1 MYDAV
6 REAALN
12 VAPRIFETMF
22 FTSLV
27 PPELCRHDIPLLF
40 APPILQSEIGFQ
52 GKYTGKLRLS
62 LSLELAKLITV
73 NFMGL
78 AADSEVP
85 ESQTSD
91 AVGELCNIICGNLF
105 RSIDKKTS
113 HVLTIPQTRIVSA
126 EDADVPGSEPGFA
139 LDFVAQRHLVR
150 LDVRL
155 NINSKKMRRPR

>member
-12 VAPRIFETMF
+12 TAPRIFETMF

-40 APPILQSEIGFQ
+40 APPVLQSEIGFQ

-62 LSLELAKLITV
+62 LSLELARRMAV

-78 AADSEVP
+78 AGDSEVP
-85 ESQTSD
+85 ESQTFD

-113 HVLTIPQTRIVSA
+113 HVMTIPQTRFVSA
-126 EDADVPGSEPGFA
+126 EEADAAAPEPGFA
-139 LDFVAQRHLVR
+139 LDFVAQGHRVR
-150 LDVRL
+150 LDIRL
-155 NINSKKMRRPR
+155 DTNSKKMRRPR